1 MAFHL
6 AIGKRLART
15 MPGKTLIRGSQQTY
29 LPGFKGFS
37 LYEVS
42 GPFLQQLRK
51 TSLVERASGISF
63 NIVMAIPPTLI
74 FLFTLIPYLPISKQ
88 FINQLFGLIRDI
100 VPGEKNNS
108 VIISFLRDF
117 INRPRNGLLS
127 SGLLLAIYFSSNA
140 MMGVLRS
147 FDKNYPG
154 FRKRKGLNKRRVALQ
169 LTLIV
174 FVLLFLC
181 LLLLVAQSA
190 VLKWI
195 GLGGATLRGIISNVR
210 WLLIIILMFY
220 IVSFIYRHGPAV
232 SKKWPL
238 LTPGAVFA
246 TTLMIIATSLFSYWV
261 NHFSNYNKL
270 YGSIGAI
277 FILMSLIYANSLAV
291 LVGFELNVTLSNLR
305 NKESA
310 LAKATADKGNFER

>member
-1 MAFHL
+1 MAL
-6 AIGKRLART
+6 GSAIGRGLARSL
-15 MPGKTLIRGSQQTY
+15 PGRTIIRGSQQTY
-29 LPGFKGFS
+29 LPGCKGFS
-37 LYEVS
+37 LYEVARS
-42 GPFLQQLRK
+42 FRLQLKR

-74 FLFTLIPYLPISKQ
+74 FVFTLIPYLPISKQ
-88 FINQLFGLIRDI
+88 FINQLFALIRDLI
-100 VPGEKNNS
+100 PGEKNNS
-108 VIISFLRDF
+108 VIIGFLRDF

-127 SGLLLAIYFSSNA
+127 SGLLLAIFFSSNA

-154 FRKRKGLNKRRVALQ
+154 FRKRRIIHKRKVALQ

-174 FVLLFLC
+174 FVLLFIC

-195 GLGGATLRGIISNVR
+195 GVRGDVLRDILSNVR
-210 WLLIIILMFY
+210 WILIILLTFY

-232 SKKWPL
+232 AKKWPL
-238 LTPGAVFA
+238 LTPGALFA
-246 TTLMIIATSLFSYWV
+246 TSLMIVATYLFSYWV

-291 LVGFELNVTLSNLR
+291 LMGFELNVTLTNMKR
-305 NKESA
+305 ER
-310 LAKATADKGNFER
+310 TEGTKG